1 MIRRDALPN
10 EGKGTCALYSIQ
22 RLSAGVYDWT
32 RLPGGEG
39 AVTVLISA
47 SPWDG
52 AQPMA
57 GPIHVANKRY
67 LSFGLWWWLNLLLAW

>member
-1 MIRRDALPN
+1 M
-10 EGKGTCALYSIQ
+10 
-22 RLSAGVYDWT
+22 
-32 RLPGGEG
+32 
-39 AVTVLISA
+39 TVLISA
-47 SPWDG
+47 GPWDG